1 MLIMLIQQKR
11 HQNLKSLGIMDTE
24 DMEDT
29 DITMTIIMVDIM
41 EKVITG
47 IMDITVIMDQDTITA
62 AALDH

>member
-41 EKVITG
+41 EKVITD

>member
-1 MLIMLIQQKR
+1 MLIQQKR

-29 DITMTIIMVDIM
+29 DITMTIIKVDIM